1 MAHTSKKI
9 QEISEGILLGA
20 VLMNKECIED
30 LASDAVQDMV
40 CCEGVLKE
48 LAEPGAIEYLIF
60 KMRQELELKVNE
72 VRNG

>member
-9 QEISEGILLGA
+9 EAIGDRILLGA

-40 CCEGVLKE
+40 CMDGVLE
-48 LAEPGAIEYLIF
+48 ALAEPGAIEYLIF
-60 KMRQELELKVNE
+60 KMRQELELKVKE
-72 VRNG
+72 V